1 MEEVRKRV
9 SLEKLPQQEAPDI
22 SERLIKTH
30 GTFHCAF
37 RHEKLMLMITG
48 GLTVV
53 LFAAL
58 IARLGTDC
66 PGLAEVLY
74 GVADFIDMMIDG
86 VVGIVTG
93 TIFAA
98 INAGRFYRC
107 ELTDDAFIVTD
118 GRGRR
123 EYFYYR
129 EITDIRWEEMKRLG
143 GRRGWEV
150 TIETEIKTVVYPVI
164 FKSDVYTDITDTPFY
179 YLMLNTGIAD
189 VKRVVKRAEETIAD
203 ANGEEYSPLEQAF
216 VAQYQAARDLE
227 REQERERRREN
238 RRRRRWY

>member
-9 SLEKLPQQEAPDI
+9 SLEKRPQQEAPDI
-22 SERLIKTH
+22 PERLIKTH

-48 GLTVV
+48 GLAVV
-53 LFAAL
+53 LFAAF
-58 IARLGTDC
+58 ITRLGTNR
-66 PGLAEVLY
+66 PGLTQVLW
-74 GVADFIDMMIDG
+74 GAADFFDMMIDG
-86 VVGIVTG
+86 VCVIAAGG
-93 TIFAA
+93 KFAA
-98 INAGRFYRC
+98 TIAGRFYRC

-164 FKSDVYTDITDTPFY
+164 FKSDIHTDITDTPFY

-189 VKRVVKRAEETIAD
+189 VKRVVKPDEETIVD
-203 ANGEEYSPLEQAF
+203 ANGDEYSPLEQAF

-227 REQERERRREN
+227 REQEREK